1 MLLSLR
7 DEKIT
12 WYLKSIRRCLNSVE
26 KILSKII
33 WLVLILLNAC
43 ASQPSVNQSLY
54 ERIGGKEMLYKISSE
69 TLDAIATDPRTKRSF
84 EGVKMKTLKESFTNF
99 LCVKTGG
106 ECEYEGETMK
116 NSHAD
121 AEITTAEFELT
132 VQALRD
138 VMDANHIAT
147 REKNELLK
155 ILAPMKRDV
164 VTEK

>member
-1 MLLSLR
+1 MGKILLKFILLLCVLLS
-7 DEKIT
+7 
-12 WYLKSIRRCLNSVE
+12 
-26 KILSKII
+26 
-33 WLVLILLNAC
+33 AC
-43 ASQPSVNQSLY
+43 ATQPVAKQTLY
-54 ERIGGKEMLYKISSE
+54 ERIGGKDMLYKISAE
-69 TLDAIATDPRTKRSF
+69 TLDIIAEDPRTKRSF
-84 EGVKMKTLKESFTNF
+84 DGIKMKTLKESFTNF

-106 ECEYEGETMK
+106 DCKYEGETME

-132 VQALRD
+132 VQIMRN

-147 REKNELLK
+147 KEKNELLK

>member
-1 MLLSLR
+1 MGKILLKFILLLCVLLS
-7 DEKIT
+7 
-12 WYLKSIRRCLNSVE
+12 
-26 KILSKII
+26 
-33 WLVLILLNAC
+33 AC
-43 ASQPSVNQSLY
+43 ATQPVAKQTLY
-54 ERIGGKEMLYKISSE
+54 ERIGGKDMLYKISAE
-69 TLDAIATDPRTKRSF
+69 TLDIIAEDPRTKRSF
-84 EGVKMKTLKESFTNF
+84 DGVKMKTLKESFTNF

-106 ECEYEGETMK
+106 DCEYEGETME

-132 VQALRD
+132 VQIMRN

-147 REKNELLK
+147 KEKNELLK